1 MSYSKLGI
9 NGSTELGSDNIQV
22 SYCLLKR
29 RALLKAEHYGTHK

>member
-9 NGSTELGSDNIQV
+9 NESIELGSDNIQV

-29 RALLKAEHYGTHK
+29 ALLKAEHYGTHK